1 MTILL
6 KFWSILFNFELH
18 AALHRTH
25 SFNKLISTTRVIYSF
40 QDDQQLKSR
49 VNRLVPSE
57 AGKKIQTASDLGR
70 KGVSY
75 WSNPFKKEL
84 QYTICICF
92 YQQVMV
98 FFPVG
103 YRRHRLSAEHHGSRQ
118 RTHQETVS
126 GQRSRTP
133 GLPEGRNPGHS
144 KAQVV
149 RRFQLGGATVKELA
163 GMTIMKSKSGQ
174 FAFTW

>member
-1 MTILL
+1 MFT
-6 KFWSILFNFELH
+6 
-18 AALHRTH
+18 
-25 SFNKLISTTRVIYSF
+25 
-40 QDDQQLKSR
+40 KS
-49 VNRLVPSE
+49 N
-57 AGKKIQTASDLGR
+57 G
-70 KGVSY
+70 
-75 WSNPFKKEL
+75 
-84 QYTICICF
+84 
-92 YQQVMV
+92 

-126 GQRSRTP
+126 GQRGRAA

-163 GMTIMKSKSGQ
+163 GMAMKSKSGQ
-174 FAFTW
+174 FAITW